1 MTTGAVVPYSGY
13 NSEESFL
20 IVGGHDASG
29 PLDTIYYYEVA
40 TELWL
45 PLDVTLT
52 NPSSQVQATEVD
64 PVYWSSIFC

>member
-45 PLDVTLT
+45 PLDATLS
-52 NPSSQVQATEVD
+52 NPSSQVEATEVD
-64 PVYWSSIFC
+64 AIDLSSHC

>member
-1 MTTGAVVPYSGY
+1 MTTGAVVPYSNY
-13 NSEESFL
+13 NYEESFL

-45 PLDVTLT
+45 PLDATLS
-52 NPSSQVQATEVD
+52 NPSSQVEATEVD
-64 PVYWSSIFC
+64 AVDLSSHC

>member
-20 IVGGHDASG
+20 IVGGHDASD

-40 TELWL
+40 TESWL
-45 PLDVTLT
+45 LLDATLT
-52 NPSSQVQATEVD
+52 SPSSQLEATEVD
-64 PVYWSSIFC
+64 VSVLSSHC